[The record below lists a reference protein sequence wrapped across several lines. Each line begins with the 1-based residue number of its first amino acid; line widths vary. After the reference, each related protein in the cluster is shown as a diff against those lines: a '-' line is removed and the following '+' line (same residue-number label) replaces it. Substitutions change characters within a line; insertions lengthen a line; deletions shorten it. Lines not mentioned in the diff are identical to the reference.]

1 MSIIETVRTKCRDC
15 YKCVR
20 ACPVKAIKVERGRG
34 AYELHASVMPE
45 FCINDGTCLKEC
57 PQKAKRAREDTPAV
71 KTLMA
76 RGEKVIASVAPSFV
90 SCLPYANPLG
100 VVTGL
105 RRLGFAFVQETALGA
120 EMVSAA
126 HRELLN
132 TTRPLISSACP
143 ATVSLIEKYH
153 PEAIPFLA
161 PLVSPVVAH
170 GRYLKNRF
178 PGAYVVFIG
187 PCVAKKAEIEDPEAA
202 GAVDAAITFQEL
214 VAWFQ
219 EAGLDPDN
227 CEPGSFDGPLPSR
240 ARLFAADGGL
250 LKTVNAGGL
259 LSTECV
265 AVSGIDNCQEM
276 IRHFLDGTLP
286 PLLVELLACPGG
298 CISGPGAAVPWDL
311 YERRARLI
319 KYQQDR
325 SAESSSGEVTD
336 ASDGRISLPDRS
348 YAGLLPP
355 EQLKRSYSGKR
366 IVLKKPS
373 EDEIASILE
382 KTGKSLPEDELNCG
396 ACGYGSCR
404 DKAVAVFNG
413 MADPEMCIPYMR
425 RRAESMANLVVTT
438 SPNGVV
444 VTSRGGTIID
454 MNQVAERILG
464 AGLTHC
470 AGLPVD
476 HFMPAGLFHEAAKS
490 QGVSRGELTIR
501 GFTVAMQVVYV
512 PDHKLLVGFLADITE
527 ERAEERRRQ
536 TVASEAISRAQ
547 QVIENQMAVVQK
559 IAGFLGETVA
569 ETKISLTELMK
580 VVGEEKPSYNGRNE
594 GPKG

>member
-45 FCINDGTCLKEC
+45 FCINDGTCLREC
-57 PQKAKRAREDTPAV
+57 PQGAKRARQDTPAV
-71 KTLMA
+71 KTLLA
-76 RGEKVIASVAPSFV
+76 RGEKVIASLAPSFV

-100 VVTGL
+100 VVSAL
-105 RRLGFAFVQETALGA
+105 RRLGFAFVQETSLGA
-120 EMVSAA
+120 EIVSAA
-126 HRELLN
+126 HRELLHAR
-132 TTRPLISSACP
+132 RPLISSACP
-143 ATVSLIEKYH
+143 ATVSLVEKYH

-161 PLVSPVVAH
+161 PLVSPAVAH
-170 GRYLKNRF
+170 GRYLKKRF

-187 PCVAKKAEIEDPEAA
+187 PCVAKKAEIEDPEVA
-202 GAVDAAITFQEL
+202 GAVDVAITFQEL
-214 VAWFQ
+214 AAWFR
-219 EAGLDPDN
+219 EAGIDPDN
-227 CEPGSFDGPLPSR
+227 CEQGSFDGPVPSR

-250 LKTVNAGGL
+250 LKTVNAGEL
-259 LSTECV
+259 LSMECV

-276 IRHFLDGTLP
+276 IRHFLDGTAP

-319 KYQQDR
+319 KYQKDCT
-325 SAESSSGEVTD
+325 SSS
-336 ASDGRISLPDRS
+336 DRS
-348 YAGLLPP
+348 YTGLLLPD
-355 EQLKRSYSGKR
+355 ELERGYSGKR
-366 IVLKKPS
+366 ATLKKPG
-373 EDEIASILE
+373 EDEIAAVLE
-382 KTGKSLPEDELNCG
+382 KTGKFLPEDELNCG
-396 ACGYGSCR
+396 ACGYSSCR

-444 VTSRGGTIID
+444 VTSRGGTIVD

-464 AGLTHC
+464 AGLTYC

-476 HFMPAGLFHEAAKS
+476 QFMPAGLFHEAAKT
-490 QGVSRGELTIR
+490 QGVSRGELTVR

-536 TVASEAISRAQ
+536 TVASESISRAQ

-559 IAGFLGETVA
+559 IAGLLGETVA
-569 ETKISLTELMK
+569 ETKITLTELMK
-580 VVGEEKPSYNGRNE
+580 VVGEEKPSYNGRNDR
-594 GPKG
+594 PKG